1 LTKRYTAELVLF
13 AATFIWGGTFV
24 IVKLGL
30 EDVSPLL
37 LTALRFSIAA
47 LLFFLLFSKHILAI
61 NRDVI
66 HKGSILGLLLF
77 IGFATQTIGLKYTT
91 ASKSAFITGMF
102 VIFTPL
108 FQFFLEKKSPQR
120 SNLIGIV
127 IVSVGLWLLT
137 KPSGGGFGVG
147 DGLTLSCAIVFGL
160 YIVALDIISKQH
172 DIIHLAFLQMISC
185 AALSWISFGILE
197 NPLFKPTPNA
207 LWGLAYLTIL
217 ATVATTYVQTR
228 FQQDT
233 TPTRAAIIF
242 TIEPVWAAISAYLF
256 LHEILGMAGLLGGG
270 LIIAGILISELSG
283 SRNELSHSL
292 KES

>member
-1 LTKRYTAELVLF
+1 MCRNEPTLTKRYTAELILF

-30 EDVSPLL
+30 EDISPLL

-47 LLFFLLFSKHILAI
+47 LLFSLLFYKHLLKI

-66 HKGSILGLLLF
+66 YKGSILGFLLF

-108 FQFFLEKKSPQR
+108 FQFLIEKKSPHR
-120 SNLIGIV
+120 ANLIGIG

-137 KPSGGGFGVG
+137 EPSGNGFNVG

-160 YIVALDIISKQH
+160 YIVALDIVSKRY
-172 DIIHLAFLQMISC
+172 DIIHLVFLQMVSC
-185 AALSWISFGILE
+185 AVLSWFSLGMIES
-197 NPLFKPTPNA
+197 PLFRPTPNA

-217 ATVATTYVQTR
+217 ATVITTYVQTR
-228 FQQDT
+228 FQRDT

-242 TIEPVWAAISAYLF
+242 TIEPVWAAILAYL
-256 LHEILGMAGLLGGG
+256 LLQEKLGIVGMLGGG
-270 LIIAGILISELSG
+270 LIIAGILISEVSK
-283 SRNELSHSL
+283 SNDT
-292 KES
+292 